1 MVHEGSPPKLKSDQS
16 DTNEIARKMRAPC
29 LEYLPTF
36 TIDLS
41 QTSVNIPVLWSKWV
55 SEWFQNL
62 HQA

>member
-29 LEYLPTF
+29 MEYLLTF

-55 SEWFQNL
+55 SE
-62 HQA
+62 